1 MPSPFFW
8 NHFGGLI
15 ASVPL
20 ALSSA
25 TTPLRLRSAHGKNNE
40 KGKAASLVLGF
51 LAAPL
56 VPLAAATMVFPR
68 QAYISDALSNMLTA
82 GFYLVVGVPVFVL
95 LRRRGILNT
104 LSMSLSGLVIG
115 ALAALLFRWPHQSA
129 TYDILVMAPTGF
141 VSAMVFWVIWR
152 MGTWEAA

>member
-1 MPSPFFW
+1 M
-8 NHFGGLI
+8 
-15 ASVPL
+15 
-20 ALSSA
+20 
-25 TTPLRLRSAHGKNNE
+25 KQ
-40 KGKAASLVLGF
+40 KAASLVLGF

-56 VPLAAATMVFPR
+56 VPLAVATVVFPR
-68 QAYISDALSNMLTA
+68 QAYIGDALSNMLTA
-82 GFYLVVGVPVFVL
+82 GFYLVALAYTLVVGVPVFVS

-129 TYDILVMAPTGF
+129 TDDILVLAPTGF

-152 MGTWEAA
+152 MGTREAA